1 MSRNIPAKTSLKISV
16 QEASQQNTI
25 HGKVLFTS
33 YKGRNCAFLIRKD
46 RLTAA
51 CVLAETASK
60 IGAVY
65 IGKIKNMVKNIDAC
79 FVEIS
84 DGEIC
89 FLPLKKAVSPYL
101 LNRGYDGRLVEGDT
115 LLVQI
120 ERDPQKG
127 KQASVT
133 AHISLSNDYF
143 VVTMGAKH
151 IFYSSKFDKAQ
162 REMLHKNS
170 TMLLGEKVVDLNGGL
185 VQNWDSLL
193 SEASKKRLAA
203 DNISVKFL
211 PLPST
216 GCIIRTMAAAKFDS
230 LTTADAAK
238 KKSFPEENLS
248 GNTLSEHFFQLTEQY
263 ARLLHTARY
272 RSCFTCLKEA
282 PSAVES
288 VLRGLVSEHEYQEIV
303 TDSQELYE
311 MLSEYNSD
319 AKGIVLENIQENIPE
334 SVTESTSENV
344 RKNVTESTSENVRKN
359 VTESISEN
367 IKKNVTENISEIV
380 RKNVMESISEN
391 VRRNVTE
398 SISENIK
405 KNVTE
410 SISENVRKNVM
421 EEECAHNKCK
431 SLRLYQD
438 KMLSLS
444 KLYSIESRM
453 ETALG
458 NRVWLKSGGYLIIEP
473 TEALT
478 VIDVNSGKYE
488 TNKSN
493 EDTVLAVN
501 LEAAEEVALQLRLRN
516 LSGIII
522 VDFINMAQETSK
534 NQIMALLKQLTAKDV
549 VKTTV
554 VDMTALGLVEITR
567 KKTSKPLREQLR

>member
-1 MSRNIPAKTSLKISV
+1 MSRNIPAKASLKISV

-65 IGKIKNMVKNIDAC
+65 IGKIKNMAKNIDAC

-230 LTTADAAK
+230 LTAADAAK

-334 SVTESTSENV
+334 S
-344 RKNVTESTSENVRKN
+344 TSENVRKN

-367 IKKNVTENISEIV
+367 IK
-380 RKNVMESISEN
+380 KNVMESISEN

-534 NQIMALLKQLTAKDV
+534 NQIMTLLKQLTAKDV